1 MLRLLP
7 IPLRPALLGAGAA
20 LLAAAL
26 PQAADAAPVT
36 SQAADAAPASS
47 QAADAAGRSPWSE
60 GAQSRARLIDAG
72 PGPGGHGL
80 LAGVEIRLEPRFI
93 TYWRDP
99 GDAGVPPSFSFAGS
113 TNLKTATVRYPA
125 PSKFDEA
132 GAEAFGYRDDVV
144 FPVLVEPA
152 DPSKPVGLA
161 VTLDYAA
168 CHDICLPAH
177 ADLRLA
183 LGRGAAPEAARV
195 GDALAAVPRPGT
207 VGGGGTPAVRG
218 VEPTPDGGFRVTA
231 SGAGR
236 DAALFVEAPEGWAY
250 AAGTPLVAGGDAV
263 FPVKRLDRPKG
274 AEVPPAPL
282 VLTLT
287 APAGSV
293 EVPVTLDGAAPN
305 P

>member
-20 LLAAAL
+20 LLATAL
-26 PQAADAAPVT
+26 PQAVDAAPVT
-36 SQAADAAPASS
+36 SKAAE
-47 QAADAAGRSPWSE
+47 AAGRSPWSE

-183 LGRGAAPEAARV
+183 LGRGAAPEAAWV
-195 GDALAAVPRPGT
+195 GDALSAVPRPGT

-218 VEPTPDGGFRVTA
+218 VEPAPDGGFRVTA

-236 DAALFVEAPEGWAY
+236 GAALFVEAPEGWAY
-250 AAGTPLVAGGDAV
+250 AAGTPVVAGGDAV

-293 EVPVTLDGAAPN
+293 EVPVTLDGAAPK